1 MSEYRINV
9 RFSTEDEAQ
18 RRAAE
23 FLDTLDR
30 EKYGSRNAFA
40 VKAICAY
47 VNELQNGN
55 PNARLLEDIRQ
66 LFLELAPAFPPS
78 PVERSQP
85 KTLTA
90 ELTEAQKQKQ
100 AYAALE
106 FLKGF

>member
-1 MSEYRINV
+1 MSEYRINA
-9 RFSTEDEAQ
+9 RFSLEDEAQ

-23 FLDTLDR
+23 FLEKLDR

-47 VNELQNGN
+47 VDELQNGN

-78 PVERSQP
+78 PIEPSQP
-85 KTLTA
+85 KTLTVN
-90 ELTEAQKQKQ
+90 LTEAQKQKQ
-100 AYAALE
+100 ASAALE
-106 FLKGF
+106 FLRVF

>member
-9 RFSTEDEAQ
+9 RFSLDDDAQ

-23 FLDTLDR
+23 FLENLDR
-30 EKYGSRNAFA
+30 EQYGSRNAFA

-47 VNELQNGN
+47 VDELLNGN
-55 PNARLLEDIRQ
+55 PNARLLEDIRK
-66 LFLELAPAFPPS
+66 LFLEVVPTIPS
-78 PVERSQP
+78 ALVELSQP

-90 ELTEAQKQKQ
+90 ELSEGQKQKQ
-100 AYAALE
+100 EAAALE

>member
-9 RFSTEDEAQ
+9 RFSLEDEAQ

-47 VNELQNGN
+47 VDELQNGN

-66 LFLELAPAFPPS
+66 LILELATAFPPS
-78 PVERSQP
+78 PVELPQP
-85 KTLTA
+85 KTVVV
-90 ELTEAQKQKQ
+90 ELSEEQKEKQ
-100 AYAALE
+100 ASAALE

>member
-9 RFSTEDEAQ
+9 RFSLEDVAQ

-23 FLDTLDR
+23 FLEHLDR
-30 EKYGSRNAFA
+30 KQYGSRNGFA

-47 VNELQNGN
+47 VDELMNGN
-55 PNARLLEDIRQ
+55 PNARLLEDIRK
-66 LFLELAPAFPPS
+66 LFLEVVPTIPS
-78 PVERSQP
+78 APVELPKP

-90 ELTEAQKQKQ
+90 ELTEEQKQKQ
-100 AYAALE
+100 DAAALE

>member
-9 RFSTEDEAQ
+9 RFSMEEEAQ

-47 VNELQNGN
+47 VDELQNGN

-78 PVERSQP
+78 PLEPSLP
-85 KTLTA
+85 KKLTT
-90 ELTEAQKQKQ
+90 ELTETQKQKQ
-100 AYAALE
+100 ASAALE

>member
-9 RFSTEDEAQ
+9 RFSLEDEAQ

-23 FLDTLDR
+23 FLENLDR
-30 EKYGSRNAFA
+30 KQYGSRNAFS

-47 VNELQNGN
+47 VDELLNGN

-66 LFLELAPAFPPS
+66 LFLEVVPTIPS
-78 PVERSQP
+78 ASVELPKP

-90 ELTEAQKQKQ
+90 ELSEGQKQKQ
-100 AYAALE
+100 EAAALE

>member
-9 RFSTEDEAQ
+9 RFNLEDEAQ
-18 RRAAE
+18 RRTAE

-66 LFLELAPAFPPS
+66 LFLELAPALPS
-78 PVERSQP
+78 SPAELCQP
-85 KTLTA
+85 KTLTI

-100 AYAALE
+100 ASAALE

>member
-9 RFSTEDEAQ
+9 RFSMEDEAQ
-18 RRAAE
+18 RRTAE

-47 VNELQNGN
+47 VDELQNGN

-66 LFLELAPAFPPS
+66 LFLELAPAVPSAQVKPPA
-78 PVERSQP
+78 PKMLAVELS
-85 KTLTA
+85 
-90 ELTEAQKQKQ
+90 EEQKVKQ
-100 AYAALE
+100 ASAALE